1 MKKLSNTTKNI
12 LTVLVVVATF
22 ILSNFL
28 GLLGLLIGLV
38 ILAIIGIITNKKSA
52 VKSSIIRVIGL
63 TLLAIAIILMSLIFI
78 SWIIDAA

>member
-38 ILAIIGIITNKKSA
+38 ILAIIGIITNKTAA

>member
-12 LTVLVVVATF
+12 LTVLIVVATF
-22 ILSNFL
+22 VLSNFL

-38 ILAIIGIITNKKSA
+38 ILAIIGIITNKTAA
-52 VKSSIIRVIGL
+52 VKSSIIRVIGF
-63 TLLAIAIILMSLIFI
+63 TLLAIAIILISIIFI